1 MRIGEFSRR
10 VGVPIPTI
18 KYYLRQG
25 LLPPGILTSPNQA
38 LYGPRHE
45 HRLRLVRAL
54 SELGG
59 VPLARVRAVL
69 KAMTEPDPTPLGV
82 LRALREQDGG
92 PDRERK
98 PVPELHS
105 EPEPE
110 PEPEPDPH
118 PDAGPEHDRSRAVVL
133 ETFTRR
139 GWRIS
144 PDASDVRKLT
154 TAVLAVRRLGHADL
168 ATAALDAYADAGE
181 RTARV
186 EARYIAEGRD
196 PRQRAERAVMAAL
209 LGEALQASVRRLA
222 LEEAVRAPAR

>member
-25 LLPPGILTSPNQA
+25 LLPPGVLTSPNQA
-38 LYGPRHE
+38 SYGPRHE

-59 VPLARVRAVL
+59 VPLARVRVVL
-69 KAMTEPDPTPLGV
+69 KVMTEPDPSPLGV

-98 PVPELHS
+98 PVPELH
-105 EPEPE
+105 PE
-110 PEPEPDPH
+110 PEPEPDLH
-118 PDAGPEHDRSRAVVL
+118 PDAGPEHDRARAVVL
-133 ETFTRR
+133 ETLTRR
-139 GWRIS
+139 GWRVS

-154 TAVLAVRRLGHADL
+154 TAVLAARRLGHADL
-168 ATAALDAYADAGE
+168 ATAALEAYADAGE

-196 PRQRAERAVMAAL
+196 PRQRAERTVMAAL

>member
-25 LLPPGILTSPNQA
+25 LLSPGTLTSSNQA
-38 LYGPRHE
+38 TYGPRHE

-69 KAMTEPDPTPLGV
+69 TAMTEPDPTPLGV
-82 LRALREQDGG
+82 LGALREQ
-92 PDRERK
+92 ER
-98 PVPELHS
+98 
-105 EPEPE
+105 
-110 PEPEPDPH
+110 EPDS
-118 PDAGPEHDRSRAVVL
+118 GHDNDHDQDHDGARAAVL
-133 ETFTRR
+133 ETLTRR
-139 GWRIS
+139 GWQIS
-144 PDASDVRKLT
+144 PETPEVRKLIN
-154 TAVLAVRRLGHADL
+154 AVLAARSLGHAEL

-186 EARYIAEGRD
+186 EARYITGGRD
-196 PRQRAERAVMAAL
+196 SRHRAERAVMAAL
-209 LGEALQASVRRLA
+209 LGDTLQTSLRRLA
-222 LEEAVRAPAR
+222 LEETLRVPTE